1 MIEAV
6 SVNPLPDY
14 RLLIE
19 FNTGEK
25 KIYDFKPQLT
35 LPAFRGLKNTVLF
48 SKARVVYGGIVWND
62 EIDIAVETVYQ
73 DGVPVSPA

>member
-1 MIEAV
+1 MIQVV
-6 SVNPLPDY
+6 SVKPLPDY

-35 LPAFRGLKNTVLF
+35 LTAFCGLKNTALF
-48 SKARVVYGGIVWND
+48 SKARAVYGGIVWND

-73 DGVPVSPA
+73 DGIPVSSV